1 MRESKVKLPTTML
14 LAYASLQFP
23 LAMIG
28 LPLAIYLAPFYAG
41 ELGLPLGALG
51 LAMVLARMSDLV
63 TDPII
68 GTLTDR
74 WQPAIG
80 RRRVWV
86 PIGVTALGSGVWLL
100 LNPPPGIGMAYFL
113 ATLALTYL
121 GFTMTR
127 LPYHAWGGELSDS
140 YAERTRITSFR
151 QTASLGGLIL
161 ATLVPAWVLTRPS
174 ATAADVLFA
183 MSVSMITILPI
194 CAALL
199 YFCVPDRPAAFHAD
213 RVDWKRTLRQLRRN
227 GPFLRLAIILLL
239 GFIAETFRVTITLF
253 FARDVI
259 GVANVGIIYVYYFV
273 MGLVAVPFWWW
284 VSNRWGKH
292 RALAGAFGIV
302 IATNASIFF
311 LHHGQVGLFTALF
324 VAKGFC
330 FGALELVPAAMMADA
345 ADVDTVHSRER
356 RQGLL
361 FAVMGM
367 VVNFGQAVGQGLSL
381 GLLDLIGYQAKGGN
395 DADHLLWL
403 QSLYALFP
411 LLFLIPALWLILEYP
426 LTAKRHARIRAHLDQ
441 RLVRSGIT

>member
-1 MRESKVKLPTTML
+1 VPEPKKLATGML
-14 LAYASLQFP
+14 LAYAGLQFP

-51 LAMVLARMSDLV
+51 LAMVLARLSDLI

-74 WQPAIG
+74 WQPTIG
-80 RRRVWV
+80 RRRIWV
-86 PIGVTALGSGVWLL
+86 PIGVTTLCIGVWLL
-100 LNPPPGIGMAYFL
+100 FNPPIGIDMVYFL
-113 ATLALTYL
+113 AALALTYL

-151 QTASLGGLIL
+151 QTASLAGLIL
-161 ATLVPAWVLTRPS
+161 ATLVPALVLTRPG
-174 ATAADVLFA
+174 ATAADVLSA
-183 MSVSMITILPI
+183 MSVTMIAALPI
-194 CAALL
+194 CGVLL
-199 YFCVPDRPAAFHAD
+199 FFFVPDRVTAFHAK
-213 RVDWKRTLRQLRRN
+213 RIDWKRTARQLRRN
-227 GPFLRLAIILLL
+227 GPFMRLAIILLL
-239 GFIAETFRVTITLF
+239 GFIAETFRITITLF

-259 GVANVGIIYVYYFV
+259 GIANVGVIYVYYFV
-273 MGLVAVPFWWW
+273 TGLIAVPFWWW
-284 VSNRWGKH
+284 ISNRWGKH
-292 RALAGAFGIV
+292 RALATAFGIV
-302 IATNASIFF
+302 IVTNTSIFF
-311 LHHGQVGLFTALF
+311 LHQGQTILFTMLF

-367 VVNFGQAVGQGLSL
+367 VVNFGQALGQGLSL
-381 GLLDLIGYQAKGGN
+381 GLLALLGYQAKGGN
-395 DADHLLWL
+395 DAMHLLWL
-403 QSLYALFP
+403 QGLYALFP
-411 LLFLIPALWLILEYP
+411 LLFLIPALWLTLGYP
-426 LTAKRHARIRAHLDQ
+426 LTAKRHVRIRAHLDK
-441 RLVRSGIT
+441 RVVRSSVS